1 MSDQPDIINARFAQ
15 EDELVSRRNLRHLLT
30 RRRNERISARQTDNG
45 WPVTVYAHPDTISEL
60 SVDND
65 PEEAHTMDFEGKLFM
80 QSPLIG
86 DPSLERGVFVIE
98 W

>member
-30 RRRNERISARQTDNG
+30 RRRNERISARVTDDG
-45 WPVTVYAHPDTISEL
+45 WPVAIYMHPDTASEL
-60 SVDND
+60 ALDSD
-65 PEEAHTMDFEGKLFM
+65 PEEEHTLDFEGKVFM
-80 QSPLIG
+80 ETPIVQ
-86 DPSLERGVFVIE
+86 DPSLERGVFVIQ